1 MRRDDA
7 VEFIAGTKGGDSVSV
22 TIMRS
27 VLPWHEAGAAD
38 ERHIDCT
45 GCMGGAGGL
54 GLGLALAQPDRRVY
68 VLDGDGSLLMQ
79 LGTLASI
86 AGAAP
91 ANLYHFVLVN
101 RVYETSGQQP
111 IPGGEQI
118 DFAGLARSAGY
129 KQAQSFSD
137 FAVFQERLA
146 GILAG
151 EGPAMIA
158 LEVDPE
164 EYGESVPRNAPADPA
179 GLLRQQLT
187 GASS

>member
-1 MRRDDA
+1 MKRDEA
-7 VEFIAGTKGGDSVSV
+7 VELIAATKGDAISV

-27 VLPWHEAGAAD
+27 VQPWWQAGGAD

-45 GCMGGAGGL
+45 GCMGGAGAI
-54 GLGLALAQPDRRVY
+54 GLGLALAQPERSVY

-101 RVYETSGQQP
+101 RVYETSGRQP
-111 IPGGEQI
+111 IPGGESV

-129 KQAQSFSD
+129 RHAENISD
-137 FAVFQERLA
+137 LAVLQEKLP
-146 GILAG
+146 GILAS
-151 EGPAMIA
+151 EGPVLLA

-164 EYGESVPRNAPADPA
+164 DYGESTPANPPADA
-179 GLLRQQLT
+179 TGLLRAQLT
-187 GASS
+187 GR

>member
-1 MRRDDA
+1 MKRDEA
-7 VEFIAGTKGGDSVSV
+7 VEFIAATKGESSVSV
-22 TIMRS
+22 TILRS
-27 VLPWHEAGAAD
+27 VLPWHESGAAGQ
-38 ERHIDCT
+38 RHIDCT
-45 GCMGGAGGL
+45 GCMGGAGGI

-101 RVYETSGQQP
+101 RVYETSGHQP
-111 IPGGEQI
+111 IPGGDQI
-118 DFAGLARSAGY
+118 DFAGLAKSAGY
-129 KQAQSFSD
+129 RQAESFSD
-137 FAVFQERLA
+137 LAVFQERLA
-146 GILAG
+146 GILASQ
-151 EGPAMIA
+151 GPAMIA

-164 EYGESVPRNAPADPA
+164 EYGESVPRNAPADAA

-187 GASS
+187 GISS